1 MTVRIF
7 GRLRKTL
14 AADAIELQASTV
26 GEAVGV
32 LRARLDAGDAAA
44 QLMLDH
50 AVILV
55 NGRNV
60 RGLAAHARLRSWH
73 ETPLGADDQMTVL
86 QQVAGG

>member
-7 GRLRKTL
+7 GRLRKAL
-14 AADAIELQASTV
+14 ATDAMQLEASTV
-26 GEAVGV
+26 GEALGF
-32 LRARLDAGDAAA
+32 LRARLDPRDAEA
-44 QLMLDH
+44 QGMLDQ

-60 RGLAAHARLRSWH
+60 RSLAGDLTA
-73 ETPLGADDQMTVL
+73 LGEEDEMTVL